1 MGESKYKN
9 KTLTIINK
17 TGKTMRDMEIS
28 IGDEDTLDILKIK
41 NDYEKTIFLSSSSI
55 GDLVDLRM
63 KYNGAEYLM
72 YKNLDISNEVSIKVE
87 FTLNDDESLKMKSF
101 LFI

>member
-1 MGESKYKN
+1 MSESKYKN

-17 TGKTMRDMEIS
+17 TGKIMRDMEIS

-63 KYNGAEYLM
+63 KYNGAEYLI

>member
-1 MGESKYKN
+1 MSESRYKN

-63 KYNGAEYLM
+63 KYNGAEYLI
-72 YKNLDISNEVSIKVE
+72 YINLDISNEVSIKVE